1 MEVFLMSIVTVS
13 FAYVAKK
20 LENVEFKVDKL
31 QEEVLFLHHAA
42 KNRRAEYGEDV
53 I

>member
-1 MEVFLMSIVTVS
+1 MVIAAIVSVS

-20 LENVEFKVDKL
+20 LETLEAKVDRL
-31 QEEVLFLHHAA
+31 QEEIMFIHHATR
-42 KNRRAEYGEDV
+42 KRSTDS